1 MSMFQSSNISIALP
15 KKMIHPIA
23 SLVNP
28 HATLAAA
35 EAKRAEEEYLNSRQD
50 VYTPLRPSRHT
61 SKIYIEDSSDHG
73 EVIITA

>member
-1 MSMFQSSNISIALP
+1 MLIPFQSSNMSIALP

-35 EAKRAEEEYLNSRQD
+35 EAKLAEEEYLQSRQD
-50 VYTPLRPSRHT
+50 VYTPMRIINSRQQSKEY
-61 SKIYIEDSSDHG
+61 SKIVLLMAFG
-73 EVIITA
+73 

>member
-1 MSMFQSSNISIALP
+1 MLIPFQSSNMSIALP

-35 EAKRAEEEYLNSRQD
+35 EAKLAEQEYLQSRQD
-50 VYTPLRPSRHT
+50 VYTPMRIINSRQQSKKY
-61 SKIYIEDSSDHG
+61 SKIVLLMAIG
-73 EVIITA
+73 

>member
-1 MSMFQSSNISIALP
+1 MLIPFQSSNMSIALP

-35 EAKRAEEEYLNSRQD
+35 EAKLIGQSQPRTAYVGDISL
-50 VYTPLRPSRHT
+50 
-61 SKIYIEDSSDHG
+61 HG
-73 EVIITA
+73 IWKFCT

>member
-1 MSMFQSSNISIALP
+1 MLNPFQSSNMSIALP

-35 EAKRAEEEYLNSRQD
+35 EAKLAEEEYLQSRQD
-50 VYTPLRPSRHT
+50 VYTPMRIINSRQQSKEY
-61 SKIYIEDSSDHG
+61 SKIVLLMAIG
-73 EVIITA
+73 

>member
-1 MSMFQSSNISIALP
+1 MSIALP

-35 EAKRAEEEYLNSRQD
+35 EAKLAEQEYLQSRQD
-50 VYTPLRPSRHT
+50 VYTPMRIINSRQQSKKY
-61 SKIYIEDSSDHG
+61 SKIVLVENYTD
-73 EVIITA
+73 

>member
-1 MSMFQSSNISIALP
+1 MLIPFQSSNMSIALP

-35 EAKRAEEEYLNSRQD
+35 EAKLAEQEYLQSRQD
-50 VYTPLRPSRHT
+50 VYTPMRIINSRQQGKEY
-61 SKIYIEDSSDHG
+61 SKIVLLMAIG
-73 EVIITA
+73 

>member
-1 MSMFQSSNISIALP
+1 MLIPFQSSNMSIALP

-35 EAKRAEEEYLNSRQD
+35 EAKLAEQEYLQSRQD
-50 VYTPLRPSRHT
+50 VYSPMRIINSRQQSKKY
-61 SKIYIEDSSDHG
+61 SKIVLLMAIG
-73 EVIITA
+73 

>member
-1 MSMFQSSNISIALP
+1 MSIALP

-35 EAKRAEEEYLNSRQD
+35 EAKLAEQEYLQSRQD
-50 VYTPLRPSRHT
+50 VYTPMRIINSRQQSKKY
-61 SKIYIEDSSDHG
+61 SKIVLLMAIG
-73 EVIITA
+73 